1 MDQNSFYI
9 LWQKLSF
16 ELVHKTTI
24 WVLLV
29 LLVTAGSAWQLGKLL
44 HKHNGREQETKLAQ
58 RIAFGY
64 SITTLVL
71 WLFSFIMK

>member
-1 MDQNSFYI
+1 MDQVFFYD

-29 LLVTAGSAWQLGKLL
+29 LLVTAGSAWQLGRLL
-44 HKHNGREQETKLAQ
+44 HKHNGREHEAKLAQ
-58 RIAFGY
+58 KIALGY
-64 SITTLVL
+64 TITTLVL
-71 WLFSFIMK
+71 WLFSFIMR